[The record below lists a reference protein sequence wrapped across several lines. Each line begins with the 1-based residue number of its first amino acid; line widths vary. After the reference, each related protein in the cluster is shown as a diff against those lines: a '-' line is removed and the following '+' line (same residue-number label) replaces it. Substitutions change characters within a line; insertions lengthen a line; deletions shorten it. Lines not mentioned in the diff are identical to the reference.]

1 MPRKRSPEGKPTDAE
16 GTLLKAVRVE
26 LPPPLHNELRVEAA
40 RCDQSMAAYVRGL
53 IETHFANLGPPP
65 KKKRGA

>member
-1 MPRKRSPEGKPTDAE
+1 MPRKRTPEGKPTDAE

-26 LPPPLHNELRVEAA
+26 LPPPMHNQLRVEAA
-40 RCDQSMAAYVRGL
+40 KQDRSMAAYVREL
-53 IETHFANLGPPP
+53 IEDHLATLGSQP